1 MTDVR
6 TWIRVED
13 ETGQWD
19 HDKSRS
25 LPKGATVVKG
35 YPEHVGRWARD
46 PKPRVRKGGDAAV
59 KTDDKKAVATT

>member
-19 HDKSRS
+19 HDKSRP
-25 LPKGATVVKG
+25 LPEGVKPVKDYG
-35 YPEHVGRWARD
+35 EHVGRWARD
-46 PKPRVRKGGDAAV
+46 PKPRVRKGGDAAA
-59 KTDDKKAVATT
+59 KADDKK